1 MTTKYE
7 SADLILKLYDLR
19 REEKLR
25 EAREWFLTA
34 FHPESAQEVLDVWS
48 GPASA
53 PYRMVTT
60 YWNMAASL
68 VNNGAIDPKMFADA
82 NTEHFTVFAKLQPFL
97 AEVRAQRQNPGYL
110 RNLERVILDDP
121 NAEQRLAATRRFLEA
136 RKAQADARRPAKGM
150 AKAARHSEER

>member
-25 EAREWFLTA
+25 QAREWFLTA

-82 NTEHFTVFAKLQPFL
+82 NSEHFTVFAKLHPFL
-97 AEVRAQRQNPGYL
+97 AEIRAQRQNPGYL
-110 RNLERVILDDP
+110 RQLERLILDDP

-136 RKAQADARRPAKGM
+136 RKAQGHARPAAKSA
-150 AKAARHSEER
+150 AKAARR